1 MNDTGVGEP
10 LVLIFIICLL
20 FSSDKILNFTIS
32 MKSFM
37 IIAKVWQYMHK
48 VIYKIDKTK
57 IVSMIDWFILV
68 D

>member
-1 MNDTGVGEP
+1 MNDTGIGEP

-20 FSSDKILNFTIS
+20 FSSDKIWNFTIS
-32 MKSFM
+32 MKSFV
-37 IIAKVWQYMHK
+37 IIAKVWLNMHK
-48 VIYKIDKTK
+48 VIYKINKTK